1 MTSSPRRR
9 SLYVI
14 APDRKLEITHTS
26 VGASQF
32 EQARGQ
38 RAAID
43 LFFRSLASSRG
54 DGFAVVLSGSGSH
67 GALGSQAVKESRRL
81 GAGAGTREAVYGD
94 LPRAV
99 IDTGVTDL
107 VLPVRQLVEGLAELV
122 RSKDHF
128 SALVRAAE
136 NSDPID
142 HDQERALKGKAHEVQ
157 AT

>member
-1 MTSSPRRR
+1 M
-9 SLYVI
+9 
-14 APDRKLEITHTS
+14 
-26 VGASQF
+26 
-32 EQARGQ
+32 
-38 RAAID
+38 
-43 LFFRSLASSRG
+43 
-54 DGFAVVLSGSGSH
+54 
-67 GALGSQAVKESRRL
+67 
-81 GAGAGTREAVYGD
+81 YGD